1 MKGVIARVQ
10 VKNIRKLMLK
20 QVEDAQELIGEKWT
34 LELKDQRKE
43 TKWEMLV
50 NPYSLSHTEE
60 LSHFSSN

>member
-1 MKGVIARVQ
+1 MKGGIARVQ

-50 NPYSLSHTEE
+50 NTDSLSHTEE